1 MNHVAKIDTLRE
13 FATTT
18 QPPMLTPRKCHSSV
32 YHAERIYVLGGL
44 TGAMKKT
51 DPTRTTS
58 KCERFICA
66 ENRWEALPCLP
77 RASAHIRGVVVE
89 ETLYALGGSGDA
101 PADMIQKLSLE
112 SLSWELMRLRLPRD
126 DIKFPCFKLSD
137 SQVYFVLKD
146 LTLYSFM
153 PQTLQIKP
161 VKTVTKFL
169 KSCGG
174 PSHYSRGFLYCSSE
188 NGTSR
193 LEIGSLK

>member
-1 MNHVAKIDTLRE
+1 MKHVARIDTLRE
-13 FATTT
+13 FAATT
-18 QPPMLTPRKCHSSV
+18 QPPMFTPRRCHSSV
-32 YHAERIYVLGGL
+32 YHAERLYVLGGL
-44 TGAMKKT
+44 TGATKKT

-58 KCERFICA
+58 KFERFVCA
-66 ENRWEALPCLP
+66 ESRWETLPCLP
-77 RASAHIRGVVVE
+77 RASACI
-89 ETLYALGGSGDA
+89 GGSGDA

-112 SLSWELMRLRLPRD
+112 SLSWELIRLKLPRD
-126 DIKFPCFKLSD
+126 YNEFPCFKVSN
-137 SQVYFVLKD
+137 SQVYFVFKD

-161 VKTVTKFL
+161 VKTVPKFL

-174 PSHYSRGFLYCSSE
+174 PSHYSRGFLYFSSE